1 MTTCVSVPLVRPDI
15 ELPPRTRAGD
25 ALVDRRAS
33 PAKGSVPDVACDPGW
48 PERSPALPFIV
59 DRLLWAP
66 GPFGL
71 EVEIKSDDRVVGTW
85 SLEINPRSAS
95 ESFVSQA
102 KASLHVCG
110 SARRDPRATGAFLVV
125 THWWVQVADSQR
137 LEQLYAAL
145 SIATIERLDSLL
157 GASAEGEVG
166 DDRSCVLYLID
177 GRRRDRQLFSPDR
190 LQIRILEDLERDH
203 AIPGLDLRVAHHLGA
218 GTQPHVGFASTRPD
232 STMLGSDRF
241 SADEGA
247 GRPAQP
253 WRRVDN
259 VFVRETLS
267 PANMRWN
274 RRATDRQR
282 AE

>member
-1 MTTCVSVPLVRPDI
+1 MTTRVAVPGVRLDI
-15 ELPPRTRAGD
+15 ELPPRTRASD
-25 ALVDRRAS
+25 AGRAE
-33 PAKGSVPDVACDPGW
+33 P
-48 PERSPALPFIV
+48 SPALPFIV

-85 SLEINPRSAS
+85 SLEVTPRNAADAS
-95 ESFVSQA
+95 VSQA

-110 SARRDPRATGAFLVV
+110 SARRDPRADGAFLVV
-125 THWWVQVADSQR
+125 TQWWVPADGEQ
-137 LEQLYAAL
+137 LEQLYEAL

-157 GASAEGEVG
+157 GGSAEGEDS

-177 GRRRDRQLFSPDR
+177 GRRGDRQLFSPDR

-203 AIPGLDLRVAHHLGA
+203 SIPGLDLRVAHHRGA
-218 GTQPHVGFASTRPD
+218 GTRPHVGFASTRPA
-232 STMLGSDRF
+232 SATLGSDHP
-241 SADEGA
+241 SADVVA
-247 GRPAQP
+247 GGTAQP
-253 WRRVDN
+253 WRRVDKI
-259 VFVRETLS
+259 FVRETLS

-282 AE
+282 AA